1 MSAVLSIDQGTTGT
15 TALVL
20 SGDGRVLSRAYSEFT
35 QHYPQPG
42 WVEHDA
48 EELWKV
54 TIRVAKDAVERA
66 GEVPTA
72 VGITNQR
79 ETVVAWDRT
88 TGAPVHRALVWQD
101 RRTAERCR
109 QLQTELGDD
118 FIAAR
123 TGLVWDPYFSATK
136 IEWLLREVPD
146 LRHKVESG
154 DVAFGT
160 IDSWLIHRLT
170 GGAVHVTDHTN
181 ASRTLL
187 YDIRRQRWDDEL
199 LAVFGVPVQSLPE
212 IKNSSE
218 VVGTTSGDVRPEI
231 SERNMPP
238 TT

>member
-15 TALVL
+15 TALVV
-20 SGDGRVLSRAYSEFT
+20 SSDGQVLSRAYSEFT
-35 QHYPQPG
+35 QYFPQPG

-48 EELWKV
+48 EELWQV
-54 TIRVAKDAVERA
+54 TIRVAKEAVEGA
-66 GEVPTA
+66 TEVPTA

-88 TGAPVHRALVWQD
+88 TGAPIHRALVWQD

-109 QLQTELGDD
+109 QLRAEFGDD

-146 LRHKVESG
+146 LRKKVDSG
-154 DVAFGT
+154 EVAFGT

-170 GGAVHVTDHTN
+170 GG
-181 ASRTLL
+181 S
-187 YDIRRQRWDDEL
+187 
-199 LAVFGVPVQSLPE
+199 
-212 IKNSSE
+212 
-218 VVGTTSGDVRPEI
+218 VVL
-231 SERNMPP
+231 
-238 TT
+238 